1 MLPLATNKPYLW
13 AELFTLFV
21 GIPLILLASVAPQ
34 MPRWPKFAILWVA
47 AVMVL
52 HYLHKQPGFSWRRL
66 WHGHKVSDRRLW
78 QRLGL
83 LALCCVPLTLI
94 AWKLVP
100 DRLFWLPR
108 ERPEFLVVIVVLYP
122 LLSALPQEIIY
133 RSFFFRRYALLFGE
147 GTGMIACSA
156 AAFGFVH
163 VMFGNFVSPLLS
175 MIGGLVFAKGYSDDH
190 SLKWATIEHGLY
202 GCAVFIIGLG
212 TYFIF
217 PR

>member
-1 MLPLATNKPYLW
+1 MQKLATNRIYLW
-13 AELFTLFV
+13 VELFALFV
-21 GIPLILLASVAPQ
+21 GIPLALYATAGPGVS
-34 MPRWPKFAILWVA
+34 RWPKFAIMWVA
-47 AVMVL
+47 TLMVL

-66 WHGHKVSDRRLW
+66 WQGHKVSDRKLW
-78 QRLGL
+78 HRLGL
-83 LALCCVPLTLI
+83 LALCCVPLIGI
-94 AWKLVP
+94 ALYLVP

-108 ERPEFLVVIVVLYP
+108 QRPEFLVLIVVLYP

-133 RSFFFRRYALLFGE
+133 RSFFFRRYALLFGQ
-147 GTGMIACSA
+147 GAGMIACSA

-175 MIGGLVFAKGYSDDH
+175 MIGGVVFAKGYSDDH